1 MLEPIKVSVDVNV
14 HFSEKTEQFILGL
27 FSGKSVN
34 NTKPAAPAAKP
45 AAPAAKPAAPAAKP
59 ESKPTAPA
67 AKPESKPAAP
77 AAKPESK
84 PAAPAAK
91 PESKPAAPAAKPES
105 KPANTASDNISI
117 EDVREALSKKVATH
131 RSEIKEKLTEL
142 GAPSVTKLD
151 KSKYSEMLN
160 FLNSLD

>member
-14 HFSEKTEQFILGL
+14 HLSEKTEQFILGL

-34 NTKPAAPAAKP
+34 NTKPAAT
-45 AAPAAKPAAPAAKP
+45 AAKP

-67 AKPESKPAAP
+67 AKSESKPAA
-77 AAKPESK
+77 K
-84 PAAPAAK
+84 PAATAAK
-91 PESKPAAPAAKPES
+91 SESN
-105 KPANTASDNISI
+105 PANTAYDNISI

>member
-1 MLEPIKVSVDVNV
+1 MLEPIKVSVDVNI
-14 HFSEKTEQFILGL
+14 HLSEKTEQFILGL

-45 AAPAAKPAAPAAKP
+45 ESKTAAKP
-59 ESKPTAPA
+59 ESKPTAT
-67 AKPESKPAAP
+67 
-77 AAKPESK
+77 
-84 PAAPAAK
+84 
-91 PESKPAAPAAKPES
+91 AAKPES

-151 KSKYSEMLN
+151 KSKYSDMLN

>member
-14 HFSEKTEQFILGL
+14 HLSEKTEQFILGL

-34 NTKPAAPAAKP
+34 NT
-45 AAPAAKPAAPAAKP
+45 
-59 ESKPTAPA
+59 KPTAPA

-91 PESKPAAPAAKPES
+91 PESKS
-105 KPANTASDNISI
+105 ANTASDNISI

>member
-14 HFSEKTEQFILGL
+14 HLSEKTEQFILGL
-27 FSGKSVN
+27 LSGKSVD
-34 NTKPAAPAAKP
+34 NTKPAVT
-45 AAPAAKPAAPAAKP
+45 AAKP
-59 ESKPTAPA
+59 ESKPAVPA
-67 AKPESKPAAP
+67 AKPESKPAAST
-77 AAKPESK
+77 AKS
-84 PAAPAAK
+84 
-91 PESKPAAPAAKPES
+91 ES

-142 GAPSVTKLD
+142 GATSVTKLD

>member
-14 HFSEKTEQFILGL
+14 HLSEKTEQFILGL
-27 FSGKSVN
+27 FSGKLVN
-34 NTKPAAPAAKP
+34 NA
-45 AAPAAKPAAPAAKP
+45 
-59 ESKPTAPA
+59 
-67 AKPESKPAAP
+67 KPAAP

-84 PAAPAAK
+84 PAAPAA
-91 PESKPAAPAAKPES
+91 

>member
-14 HFSEKTEQFILGL
+14 HLSEKTEGFILDL
-27 FSGKSVN
+27 VKSIMPDVV
-34 NTKPAAPAAKP
+34 KAS
-45 AAPAAKPAAPAAKP
+45 AAPAAKP
-59 ESKPTAPA
+59 ESKST
-67 AKPESKPAAP
+67 
-77 AAKPESK
+77 
-84 PAAPAAK
+84 
-91 PESKPAAPAAKPES
+91 APAAKPES
-105 KPANTASDNISI
+105 KPANTTSDNISI

>member
-14 HFSEKTEQFILGL
+14 HLSEKTEQFILGL
-27 FSGKSVN
+27 FSCKSVN
-34 NTKPAAPAAKP
+34 NTKPAA
-45 AAPAAKPAAPAAKP
+45 
-59 ESKPTAPA
+59 TA
-67 AKPESKPAAP
+67 AKPESKPAAT
-77 AAKPESK
+77 
-84 PAAPAAK
+84 AAK

-105 KPANTASDNISI
+105 KPANTVSDNISI

-151 KSKYSEMLN
+151 KSKYSDMLN

>member
-14 HFSEKTEQFILGL
+14 HLSEKTEGFILDL
-27 FSGKSVN
+27 VKSIMPDVV
-34 NTKPAAPAAKP
+34 KAPAATAAKP
-45 AAPAAKPAAPAAKP
+45 ASKP
-59 ESKPTAPA
+59 ESKPAATA
-67 AKPESKPAAP
+67 AKPESKPAAT

-84 PAAPAAK
+84 
-91 PESKPAAPAAKPES
+91 S
-105 KPANTASDNISI
+105 ANTASDNISI

>member
-14 HFSEKTEQFILGL
+14 HLSEKTEQFILGL

-34 NTKPAAPAAKP
+34 NA
-45 AAPAAKPAAPAAKP
+45 
-59 ESKPTAPA
+59 
-67 AKPESKPAAP
+67 KPAAP

-91 PESKPAAPAAKPES
+91 PESKPAAPAAKQESNPAASAAKSES
-105 KPANTASDNISI
+105 KPANAESDNISI

>member
-14 HFSEKTEQFILGL
+14 HLSEKTEGFILDL
-27 FSGKSVN
+27 VKSIMPDVV
-34 NTKPAAPAAKP
+34 KD
-45 AAPAAKPAAPAAKP
+45 
-59 ESKPTAPA
+59 
-67 AKPESKPAAP
+67 PAAP

-91 PESKPAAPAAKPES
+91 PESKSTAPAAKPES
-105 KPANTASDNISI
+105 KPANTTSDNISI

>member
-14 HFSEKTEQFILGL
+14 HLSEKTEGFILDL
-27 FSGKSVN
+27 VKSIMPDVV
-34 NTKPAAPAAKP
+34 KAPAAPAAK
-45 AAPAAKPAAPAAKP
+45 
-59 ESKPTAPA
+59 S
-67 AKPESKPAAP
+67 
-77 AAKPESK
+77 
-84 PAAPAAK
+84 
-91 PESKPAAPAAKPES
+91 ES

-131 RSEIKEKLTEL
+131 RGEIKEKLTEL

>member
-14 HFSEKTEQFILGL
+14 HLSEKTEQFILGL
-27 FSGKSVN
+27 LSGKSVN
-34 NTKPAAPAAKP
+34 NTKPAAP
-45 AAPAAKPAAPAAKP
+45 
-59 ESKPTAPA
+59 T
-67 AKPESKPAAP
+67 
-77 AAKPESK
+77 AKPESK

-105 KPANTASDNISI
+105 KPANAASDNISI

>member
-14 HFSEKTEQFILGL
+14 HLSEKTEGFILDL
-27 FSGKSVN
+27 VKSIMPDVV
-34 NTKPAAPAAKP
+34 KAPAA
-45 AAPAAKPAAPAAKP
+45 
-59 ESKPTAPA
+59 TA

-77 AAKPESK
+77 AAKSESK
-84 PAAPAAK
+84 PAAHAAK
-91 PESKPAAPAAKPES
+91 SES

>member
-14 HFSEKTEQFILGL
+14 HLSEKTEQFILGL

-34 NTKPAAPAAKP
+34 NAQ
-45 AAPAAKPAAPAAKP
+45 
-59 ESKPTAPA
+59 
-67 AKPESKPAAP
+67 PAAP

-91 PESKPAAPAAKPES
+91 P
-105 KPANTASDNISI
+105 ANTTSDNISI

-151 KSKYSEMLN
+151 KSKYSDMLN

>member
-14 HFSEKTEQFILGL
+14 HLSEKTEGFILDL
-27 FSGKSVN
+27 VKSIMPDVV
-34 NTKPAAPAAKP
+34 KAPAAPAA
-45 AAPAAKPAAPAAKP
+45 
-59 ESKPTAPA
+59 T
-67 AKPESKPAAP
+67 AAP

-91 PESKPAAPAAKPES
+91 SESKPAAPAAKSES

-151 KSKYSEMLN
+151 KSKYSDMLN

>member
-14 HFSEKTEQFILGL
+14 HLSEKTEQFILGL

-34 NTKPAAPAAKP
+34 NTR
-45 AAPAAKPAAPAAKP
+45 
-59 ESKPTAPA
+59 
-67 AKPESKPAAP
+67 PAAP

-91 PESKPAAPAAKPES
+91 PESKPAAPAATAAKPES
-105 KPANTASDNISI
+105 KPANTACDNISI

>member
-14 HFSEKTEQFILGL
+14 HLSEKTEQFILGL

-45 AAPAAKPAAPAAKP
+45 
-59 ESKPTAPA
+59 ESK
-67 AKPESKPAAP
+67 S
-77 AAKPESK
+77 
-84 PAAPAAK
+84 
-91 PESKPAAPAAKPES
+91 
-105 KPANTASDNISI
+105 ANTASDNISI

>member
-14 HFSEKTEQFILGL
+14 HLSEKTEGFILDL
-27 FSGKSVN
+27 VKSIMPDVV
-34 NTKPAAPAAKP
+34 KAPAAPT
-45 AAPAAKPAAPAAKP
+45 AKP
-59 ESKPTAPA
+59 ESKPAAPT

-84 PAAPAAK
+84 PAAPAA
-91 PESKPAAPAAKPES
+91 

>member
-14 HFSEKTEQFILGL
+14 HLSEKTEQFILGL

-45 AAPAAKPAAPAAKP
+45 
-59 ESKPTAPA
+59 
-67 AKPESKPAAP
+67 ESKPAAP

-84 PAAPAAK
+84 S
-91 PESKPAAPAAKPES
+91 E
-105 KPANTASDNISI
+105 NTSSDNISI

>member
-14 HFSEKTEQFILGL
+14 HLSEKTEGFILDL
-27 FSGKSVN
+27 VKSIMPDVV
-34 NTKPAAPAAKP
+34 KAPAATAAKP
-45 AAPAAKPAAPAAKP
+45 ASKP
-59 ESKPTAPA
+59 ESKPAS
-67 AKPESKPAAP
+67 KPESKPAAP
-77 AAKPESK
+77 AAKS
-84 PAAPAAK
+84 
-91 PESKPAAPAAKPES
+91 ES

>member
-14 HFSEKTEQFILGL
+14 HLSEKTEQFILGL

-34 NTKPAAPAAKP
+34 NTKPAAPAAKQ
-45 AAPAAKPAAPAAKP
+45 
-59 ESKPTAPA
+59 
-67 AKPESKPAAP
+67 
-77 AAKPESK
+77 ESK

-105 KPANTASDNISI
+105 KPANPASDNISI

>member
-14 HFSEKTEQFILGL
+14 HLSEKTEQFILGL

-45 AAPAAKPAAPAAKP
+45 
-59 ESKPTAPA
+59 
-67 AKPESKPAAP
+67 ESKPAAP
-77 AAKPESK
+77 AAKTESK
-84 PAAPAAK
+84 PATTAAK
-91 PESKPAAPAAKPES
+91 SES

-117 EDVREALSKKVATH
+117 DDVREALSKKVATH

>member
-14 HFSEKTEQFILGL
+14 HLSEKTEQFILGL

-45 AAPAAKPAAPAAKP
+45 ESKPAA
-59 ESKPTAPA
+59 SA
-67 AKPESKPAAP
+67 AKPESKPAA
-77 AAKPESK
+77 S
-84 PAAPAAK
+84 
-91 PESKPAAPAAKPES
+91 AAKPES

>member
-14 HFSEKTEQFILGL
+14 HLSEKTEQFILGL
-27 FSGKSVN
+27 FSGKSIN
-34 NTKPAAPAAKP
+34 NTKPAA
-45 AAPAAKPAAPAAKP
+45 
-59 ESKPTAPA
+59 T
-67 AKPESKPAAP
+67 

>member
-14 HFSEKTEQFILGL
+14 HLSEKTEQFILGL

-34 NTKPAAPAAKP
+34 NAQQ
-45 AAPAAKPAAPAAKP
+45 AAPAAKP
-59 ESKPTAPA
+59 ESKPAATA

-77 AAKPESK
+77 AAKPAA

-91 PESKPAAPAAKPES
+91 SESKS
-105 KPANTASDNISI
+105 ANTASDNISI
-117 EDVREALSKKVATH
+117 EDVREALSKKVTTH
-131 RSEIKEKLTEL
+131 RSEIKKKLTEL

-151 KSKYSEMLN
+151 KSKYSDMLN
-160 FLNSLD
+160 FLNSLN

>member
-14 HFSEKTEQFILGL
+14 HLSEKTEQFILGL

-34 NTKPAAPAAKP
+34 NIMPAAT
-45 AAPAAKPAAPAAKP
+45 AAKP
-59 ESKPTAPA
+59 ESKPAATA

-77 AAKPESK
+77 AAKPESE
-84 PAAPAAK
+84 PT
-91 PESKPAAPAAKPES
+91 
-105 KPANTASDNISI
+105 NTASDNISI
-117 EDVREALSKKVATH
+117 EDVREALLKKVATH

>member
-14 HFSEKTEQFILGL
+14 HLSEKTEQFILGL

-34 NTKPAAPAAKP
+34 NTKPAASAAKQ
-45 AAPAAKPAAPAAKP
+45 
-59 ESKPTAPA
+59 
-67 AKPESKPAAP
+67 ESKPAAP

-84 PAAPAAK
+84 AAASAAKKESKPAAPAAK
-91 PESKPAAPAAKPES
+91 PESKAAASAAKSES

>member
-14 HFSEKTEQFILGL
+14 HLSEKTEQFILGL

-34 NTKPAAPAAKP
+34 NAQ
-45 AAPAAKPAAPAAKP
+45 
-59 ESKPTAPA
+59 
-67 AKPESKPAAP
+67 
-77 AAKPESK
+77 
-84 PAAPAAK
+84 
-91 PESKPAAPAAKPES
+91 PAAPAAKPES

-117 EDVREALSKKVATH
+117 DDVREALLKKVATH

-151 KSKYSEMLN
+151 KSKYSDMLN